1 MSGFVCR
8 SGWRNGRA
16 LLPVLIILAILA
28 VFVPQLAQARSVPV
42 RLTISI
48 NRQNYAVLPTP
59 LDNLCRD
66 KRNDSPPQA
75 DRRTVSFDSAPVSFR
90 AFPYFIPDRDAIPNY
105 VNSFC
110 NTFIRK
116 FRQACQLLDLPPP
129 SGLSL

>member
-8 SGWRNGRA
+8 CSWRNGRA

-28 VFVPQLAQARSVPV
+28 VLVPQLAEARSEPV

-66 KRNDSPPQA
+66 KRNDS
-75 DRRTVSFDSAPVSFR
+75 DTCRRTVSIDSAPVSFR

-129 SGLSL
+129 SVLSL